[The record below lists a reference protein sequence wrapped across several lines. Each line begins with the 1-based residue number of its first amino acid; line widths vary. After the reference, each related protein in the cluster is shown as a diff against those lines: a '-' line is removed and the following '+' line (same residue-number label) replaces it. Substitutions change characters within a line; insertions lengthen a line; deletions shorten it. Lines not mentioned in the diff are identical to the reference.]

1 MSRQNSLEQKRARR
15 ARKLLRK
22 ELPNFID
29 LVIWL
34 KQRERMSTGM
44 ALKIIHSGWIHSDS
58 HQLKVRF
65 VPAAL
70 RDSLEVRPPKD
81 EK

>member
-1 MSRQNSLEQKRARR
+1 MSRRNSLEQKRARR

-44 ALKIIHSGWIHSDS
+44 ALKIIHSGWIHSES
-58 HQLKVRF
+58 HQLKVRY
-65 VPAAL
+65 VPATL
-70 RDSLEVRPPKD
+70 RDTIEIRPPK
-81 EK
+81 EAK